1 MRFTLSPSSAAPA
14 VVDAVLPLDAA
25 KAHVR
30 VLDDDSDEL
39 IAALAGAAIDAVQQY
54 TGKRL
59 TAQTVTWRGD
69 FAELMPMGVG
79 PVTAITTVKYWNSDG
94 VEVTLAPGSAL
105 IAPGDRIEAALSLG
119 GWPATDGRRGAVT
132 ITLTAGYADGA
143 AECASLI
150 AAAKLL
156 LGHLFINRE
165 SVITGTIAVETP
177 MGFEAL
183 CAPYRDIRI

>member
-1 MRFTLSPSSAAPA
+1 
-14 VVDAVLPLDAA
+14 VIDAVLPLAAA

-30 VLDDDSDEL
+30 VLDNDSDTL
-39 IAALAGAAIDAVQQY
+39 IAALSGAAIDAVQQY

-59 TAQTVTWRGD
+59 TQQTVIWRGD
-69 FAELMPMGVG
+69 FADAMPMGVG
-79 PVTAITTVKYWNSDG
+79 PVTEITTVKYWNSAG
-94 VEVTLAPGSAL
+94 VEVTLAPAGVL
-105 IAPGDRIEAALSLG
+105 ILSGDRIEAAPSLG
-119 GWPATDGRRGAVT
+119 GWPATDGRSDAVT
-132 ITLTAGYADGA
+132 ITLKAGYTDPAT
-143 AECASLI
+143 ECASLI

-165 SVITGTIAVETP
+165 SVVTGMTAIETP

>member
-1 MRFTLSPSSAAPA
+1 MRFTLSPSSAVPA

-105 IAPGDRIEAALSLG
+105 IAPGDRIEAAPSLG

-132 ITLTAGYADGA
+132 ITLTAGYADAA
-143 AECASLI
+143 AE
-150 AAAKLL
+150 
-156 LGHLFINRE
+156 
-165 SVITGTIAVETP
+165 
-177 MGFEAL
+177 
-183 CAPYRDIRI
+183 